1 VSTIRR
7 VNTTEAIMSFK
18 EHGPVNIRQFL
29 SRFAAGTVALVAG
42 FDLLARHWVTEAE
55 AADSTSFTTAPSLD
69 GTLTFDA
76 ESIAANS
83 HDQGNIVFRTP
94 CAVLRPGSVQDIR
107 KMVGFCARHGI
118 EVAPVG
124 AHHAMFG
131 QPLVS
136 GGLVIEMQSLNT
148 IHSIGTDGADVDAG
162 VLWKD
167 VIEAAFEQ
175 GLTPAS
181 ITSYLKTTVGGTLSM
196 GVIGMMSAY
205 RTGAQVDHAR
215 QLQVV
220 TGAGGLRSCSG
231 TQNSDLFEAALAGLG
246 QCGLIT
252 RATIDLVPA
261 KRLARTYRIGY
272 SDIPTFFQDIRIL
285 ANRGEFDSLGSI
297 PQPGTAQPL
306 TLWATVFHDPGD
318 VPDAS
323 HLLRG
328 LSPTADTAAFED
340 YGYLDYISLV
350 TDMYDA
356 FSANLAWDAKVK
368 PWSDL
373 FLPDATVEQYVESV
387 FSSLTPEDLG
397 PTGFG
402 LVFPMLRSSY
412 GRPLLRLPSGA
423 SGPWVWLVSVLTDSA
438 ESGPDPEFASRMMD
452 RNYRLYQEAAA
463 VGGVRY
469 PHGACAF
476 TEADWQAH
484 YGSMWT
490 QFVAWKNRYDPSGI
504 LTPGPGI
511 F

>member
-1 VSTIRR
+1 M
-7 VNTTEAIMSFK
+7 ALK
-18 EHGPVNIRQFL
+18 EPGPVNRRQFL
-29 SRFAAGTVALVAG
+29 FRCGAGTVALVAG
-42 FDLLARHWVTEAE
+42 FDLLARQWVTEA
-55 AADSTSFTTAPSLD
+55 AAAESASFATAPPLD

-107 KMVGFCARHGI
+107 KMVGFCADHDI
-118 EVAPVG
+118 TVAPAG
-124 AHHAMFG
+124 THHAMFG

-136 GGLVIEMQSLNT
+136 GGLIIEMQSLNT

-167 VIEAAFEQ
+167 VIEAAYEQ

-181 ITSYLKTTVGGTLSM
+181 ITSYIRTTVGGTLSM
-196 GVIGMMSAY
+196 GGIGMMSAY
-205 RTGAQVDHAR
+205 RAGAQVDHAQ

-220 TGAGGLRSCSG
+220 TGEGRLKWCSG

-246 QCGLIT
+246 QCGVIT

-261 KRLARTYRIGY
+261 KRLARTYRIEY
-272 SDIPTFFQDIRIL
+272 SDIPTFFQDIRVL

-306 TLWATVFHDPGD
+306 TLWATVFHNPGD

-328 LSPTADTAAFED
+328 LSSAADAAAFED
-340 YGYLDYISLV
+340 YPYLDYISLV
-350 TDMYDA
+350 TTMYDA
-356 FSANLAWDAKVK
+356 FAANLDWDAKVK

-373 FLPDATVEQYVESV
+373 FLPDGAVEQYVESV
-387 FSSLTPEDLG
+387 FPSLTAEDLG

-402 LVFPMLRSSY
+402 LIFPMLRSSY
-412 GRPLLRLPSGA
+412 GRPLLRLPDEAG
-423 SGPWVWLVSVLTDSA
+423 GPWVWLVSVLTDSA

-452 RNYRLYQEAAA
+452 RNYRFYQEAAA
-463 VGGVRY
+463 LGGVRY

-476 TEADWQAH
+476 TQADWQAH
-484 YGSMWT
+484 YGSMWA
-490 QFVAWKNRYDPSGI
+490 QFLSWKNHYDPSGI
-504 LTPGPGI
+504 LTPGPSI

>member
-1 VSTIRR
+1 
-7 VNTTEAIMSFK
+7 MSLR
-18 EHGPVNIRQFL
+18 ERGPVNRRQFL
-29 SRFAAGTVALVAG
+29 SRFGAGAVALVVG
-42 FDLLARHWVTEAE
+42 FDLVARQWVTEAE
-55 AADSTSFTTAPSLD
+55 AADSTSFAAAPSLD

-83 HDQGNIVFRTP
+83 HDQGNIVFNTP
-94 CAVLRPGSVQDIR
+94 CAVLRPGSVEDIR
-107 KMVGFCARHGI
+107 KMVGYCDRHGI
-118 EVAPVG
+118 KVAPAG
-124 AHHAMFG
+124 THHAMFG

-136 GGLVIEMQSLNT
+136 DGLIIETQSLNT
-148 IHSIGTDGADVDAG
+148 IHSLGTGGADVDAG

-167 VIEAAFEQ
+167 LIKAAYEQ

-181 ITSYLKTTVGGTLSM
+181 ITSYIKTTVGGTLSM
-196 GVIGMMSAY
+196 GGIGMMSAY
-205 RTGAQVDHAR
+205 QAGAQVDHAR

-220 TGAGGLRSCSG
+220 TGEGRLMWCSD

-246 QCGLIT
+246 QCGVIT
-252 RATIDLVPA
+252 RATIDLVPV
-261 KRLARTYRIGY
+261 KQLARTYRIGY
-272 SDIPTFFQDIRIL
+272 SEIPTFFQDIRVL

-297 PQPGTAQPL
+297 PQPGTAQPM
-306 TLWATVFHDPGD
+306 TLWATVFYNPGD
-318 VPDAS
+318 APDAS
-323 HLLRG
+323 RLLRG
-328 LSPTADTAAFED
+328 LSPAADTAPFED
-340 YGYLDYISLV
+340 SDYLDYISLV
-350 TDMYDA
+350 TNMYDT
-356 FSANLAWDAKVK
+356 FSANLDWDAKVK

-373 FLPDATVEQYVESV
+373 FLPDGAVEQYVESV
-387 FSSLTPEDLG
+387 FPALTPDDLG

-438 ESGPDPEFASRMMD
+438 EPGPDPEFASRMME

-476 TEADWQAH
+476 TQADWQAH

-490 QFVAWKNRYDPSGI
+490 QFVSWKNRYDPSGI

>member
-1 VSTIRR
+1 MV
-7 VNTTEAIMSFK
+7 
-18 EHGPVNIRQFL
+18 
-29 SRFAAGTVALVAG
+29 LVAG
-42 FDLLARHWVTEAE
+42 FDLVARQWVTEAA
-55 AADSTSFTTAPSLD
+55 AADSTSFAAAPSLD

-76 ESIAANS
+76 ESLAANA

-94 CAVLRPGSVQDIR
+94 CAVLRPGSVRDIR
-107 KMVGFCARHGI
+107 KMVAFCSDHGI
-118 EVAPVG
+118 EVAPAG

-136 GGLVIEMQSLNT
+136 GGLVIETRSLNT
-148 IHSIGTDGADVDAG
+148 VHSIGTDGADVDAG

-167 VIEAAFEQ
+167 LIEAAYEQ

-181 ITSYLKTTVGGTLSM
+181 ITSYTSTTVGGTLSM
-196 GVIGMMSAY
+196 GGIGMMSSY
-205 RTGAQVDHAR
+205 QVGAQVDHAQR
-215 QLQVV
+215 LQVV
-220 TGAGGLRSCSG
+220 TGEGHQKWCSD

-246 QCGLIT
+246 QCGVIT
-252 RATIDLVPA
+252 RATLDLVPA
-261 KRLARTYRIGY
+261 KQSARTYRIGY
-272 SDIPTFFQDIRIL
+272 ADIPTFFQDIRVL

-306 TLWATVFHDPGD
+306 TLWATVFHNTGE

-328 LSPTADTAAFED
+328 LSPVADTAAFED

-356 FSANLAWDAKVK
+356 FAANLDWDAKVK

-373 FLPDATVEQYVESV
+373 FLPDGAVEEYVEAM
-387 FSSLTPEDLG
+387 FASLTPEDLG

-402 LVFPMLRSSY
+402 LIFPMLRSSY

-438 ESGPDPEFASRMMD
+438 RSGPDPDFASRMMD
-452 RNYRLYQEAAA
+452 RNYRFYQDAAA

-490 QFVAWKNRYDPSGI
+490 RFVSWKNEYDPNGI

>member
-1 VSTIRR
+1 
-7 VNTTEAIMSFK
+7 MSRL
-18 EHGPVNIRQFL
+18 G
-29 SRFAAGTVALVAG
+29 AGTVALVAG
-42 FDLLARHWVTEAE
+42 FDLVARQWVTEAE
-55 AADSTSFTTAPSLD
+55 AADCPSFSTAPPLD

-83 HDQGNIVFRTP
+83 HDQGNIVFNTP
-94 CAVLRPGSVQDIR
+94 CAVLRPGSVKDIR
-107 KMVGFCARHGI
+107 RMIGYCDRNGI
-118 EVAPVG
+118 KVAPAG

-136 GGLVIEMQSLNT
+136 GGLIIEMESLNT
-148 IHSIGTDGADVDAG
+148 IHAIGANGADVDAG

-167 VIEAAFEQ
+167 LIEAAYQQ
-175 GLTPAS
+175 GLRPAS
-181 ITSYLKTTVGGTLSM
+181 ITSYTKTTVGGTLSM
-196 GVIGMMSAY
+196 GGIGMMSAY
-205 RTGAQVDHAR
+205 RAGAQVDHAR

-220 TGAGGLRSCSG
+220 TGDGLLVQCSS
-231 TQNSDLFEAALAGLG
+231 TQNSELFEAALAGLG
-246 QCGLIT
+246 QCGVIT
-252 RATIDLVPA
+252 RATVDLVPA
-261 KRLARTYRIGY
+261 KQLARTYRIVY
-272 SDIPTFFQDIRIL
+272 ADIPTFFADIRIL

-306 TLWATVFHDPGD
+306 TLWATVFHNPGD

-328 LSPTADTAAFED
+328 LSPAADSALFED
-340 YGYLDYISLV
+340 YDFLEYISLV

-356 FSANLAWDAKVK
+356 FSATLDWDAKVK
-368 PWSDL
+368 PWLDL
-373 FLPDATVEQYVESV
+373 FLPDAAVESYVESL
-387 FSSLTPEDLG
+387 FPSLAPEDLG

-402 LVFPMLRSSY
+402 LVFPMLRSTY

-476 TEADWQAH
+476 TEADWQGH

-490 QFVAWKNRYDPSGI
+490 QFVSWKNRYDPNCI

>member
-1 VSTIRR
+1 MSR
-7 VNTTEAIMSFK
+7 TEQGHTSR
-18 EHGPVNIRQFL
+18 RQFL
-29 SRFAAGTVALVAG
+29 SRFGAGAVALVAG
-42 FDLLARHWVTEAE
+42 FDLVARQWVTEA
-55 AADSTSFTTAPSLD
+55 AAAESTSFAAAPSLD

-76 ESIAANS
+76 EALAANA
-83 HDQGNIVFRTP
+83 HDQGNIVFRRP

-107 KMVGFCARHGI
+107 KMVRFCADHDI
-118 EVAPVG
+118 QVAPAG

-136 GGLVIEMQSLNT
+136 DGLVIEMRSLDT

-167 VIEAAFEQ
+167 LIEAAYEQ

-181 ITSYLKTTVGGTLSM
+181 ITSYIKTTVGGTLSM
-196 GVIGMMSAY
+196 GGIGMMSAY
-205 RTGAQVDHAR
+205 RVGAQVDHA
-215 QLQVV
+215 QLLQVV
-220 TGAGGLRSCSG
+220 TGEGRLKWCSG
-231 TQNSDLFEAALAGLG
+231 TENDELFEAALAGLG
-246 QCGLIT
+246 QCAVIT

-261 KRLARTYRIGY
+261 KQLARTYRIGY
-272 SDIPTFFQDIRIL
+272 TDIPTFFRDIRVL

-306 TLWATVFHDPGD
+306 TLWATVFHNPGE
-318 VPDAS
+318 VPDAT

-328 LSPTADTAAFED
+328 LSPAADAAVFED
-340 YGYLDYISLV
+340 YPYLDYISLV
-350 TDMYDA
+350 TNLYDSFA
-356 FSANLAWDAKVK
+356 ANLDWDAKVK

-373 FLPDATVEQYVESV
+373 FLPDGAVEQYVESV
-387 FSSLTPEDLG
+387 FNSLTPEDLG

-412 GRPLLRLPSGA
+412 GRPLLRLPGDA

-438 ESGPDPEFASRMMD
+438 GSGPDPAFASRMMD
-452 RNYRLYQEAAA
+452 RNYRYYQEAAA
-463 VGGVRY
+463 VGGFRY

-484 YGSMWT
+484 YGSMWARFT
-490 QFVAWKNRYDPSGI
+490 EWKDRYDPSGI

>member
-1 VSTIRR
+1 
-7 VNTTEAIMSFK
+7 MSHK
-18 EHGPVNIRQFL
+18 EHGAVNRRQFL
-29 SRFAAGTVALVAG
+29 SRFGAGTIALVAG
-42 FDLLARHWVTEAE
+42 FDLVSRQWVTEA
-55 AADSTSFTTAPSLD
+55 AAAENSTFATAPSLD

-76 ESIAANS
+76 ASLAANS
-83 HDQGNIVFRTP
+83 HDQGNIVFQRP

-107 KMVGFCARHGI
+107 KMVGFCADHGI
-118 EVAPVG
+118 EVAPAG

-136 GGLVIEMQSLNT
+136 GGLVIEMRSLDT

-162 VLWKD
+162 VLWQD
-167 VIEAAFEQ
+167 VIEAAYEQ

-181 ITSYLKTTVGGTLSM
+181 ITSYIGTTIGGTLSM
-196 GVIGMMSAY
+196 GGIGMMSAY
-205 RTGAQVDHAR
+205 RAGAQVDHAR
-215 QLQVV
+215 RLQVV
-220 TGAGGLRSCSG
+220 TGEGRLKWCSD

-246 QCGLIT
+246 QCGVIT

-261 KRLARTYRIGY
+261 KQLARTYRIGY
-272 SDIPTFFQDIRIL
+272 TDIPTFFRDIRVL

-306 TLWATVFHDPGD
+306 TLWATVFHNPGD
-318 VPDAS
+318 APDAS

-328 LSPTADTAAFED
+328 LSPAADAAAFED
-340 YGYLDYISLV
+340 SPYLDYISLV
-350 TDMYDA
+350 TNMYDSFA
-356 FSANLAWDAKVK
+356 ANLDWDAKVK

-373 FLPDATVEQYVESV
+373 FLPDDAVESYVESV

-423 SGPWVWLVSVLTDSA
+423 SGPWVWLVSVLTDA
-438 ESGPDPEFASRMMD
+438 AQSGPDPEFAERMMD
-452 RNYRLYQEAAA
+452 RNYRFYQEAAA

-484 YGSMWT
+484 YGSMWA
-490 QFVAWKNRYDPSGI
+490 QFASWKNQYDPYGI